1 MDASNIGRLGNVV
14 SKENTGEFYQICSVQ
29 LSHTDRDGSLLWLNG
44 GLNIC
49 KKASWE
55 YDYEHRQRLN
65 DMFQNAD
72 ELREY
77 YASPVELEG
86 IIIPD
91 TSISGWINSGE
102 CFCSIIA
109 HYSRKES
116 LES

>member
-1 MDASNIGRLGNVV
+1 
-14 SKENTGEFYQICSVQ
+14 
-29 LSHTDRDGSLLWLNG
+29 
-44 GLNIC
+44 
-49 KKASWE
+49 
-55 YDYEHRQRLN
+55 
-65 DMFQNAD
+65 MFQNAD